1 MCIADQI
8 EELNNR
14 VAALEAKQDHTLSP
28 VTIIKDITSIR
39 KHLFGKQ
46 RDKSNIAV
54 VE

>member
-1 MCIADQI
+1 MADQI

-14 VAALEAKQDHTLSP
+14 VAALEAKQDHTISP
-28 VTIIKDITSIR
+28 ATIIRDISMIR